1 MKKFLLFLVL
11 TSLNLVA
18 QTPIWHYAFD
28 GNSSPVNPQG
38 YYGGSLFKVSGGTT
52 NASNF
57 GMDRFGNSGS
67 SLIVKN
73 QTDFIYYANLAN
85 LPQGNNPRS
94 FSFWLRI
101 KNPGNQSLFSYG
113 GTTNSNMFSMVIPS
127 TTTVAYIVYGPN
139 TYVQFAN
146 SGHPRYVSINSSDQ
160 DAWIHYTVT
169 AEASGTKLY
178 KNGVLIATNP
188 ITLTTSGT
196 NIRFGLPLMDTYTTD
211 STLDFLLDDFKIY
224 NQVLT
229 QAQIKQMYA
238 DEVAFNPT
246 NLVAYYGFENNL
258 DCTNDATYNL
268 TAQNPAENTYET
280 GIIGQ
285 SRKFLGNP
293 VYNDAIGQAIN
304 YGEFTIMAWEKTNV
318 NQSGADFATVYEL
331 GSSLYAR
338 RRQSLFKTG
347 YASNATTFL
356 GEGST
361 SVNPISEWVHHTVTV
376 KSYNGSFNAVYY
388 RNGELLSKTADNTST
403 TLVYSFIDKFVI
415 AGGTDASGNIM
426 SSKRLQ
432 NSNIDEVYVYNRVL
446 DQSEILATMYR
457 TTSPA
462 AVLSNANFELK
473 EISLYPNP
481 TNSMFTVD
489 VPNDSVKTISVVDI
503 TGKVVTTSNVTT
515 VDVSNLMSGIYM
527 VKVETIS
534 GKTGTKKLVKS

>member
-1 MKKFLLFLVL
+1 MKKILLFLVL
-11 TSLNLVA
+11 TSINVVA
-18 QTPIWHYAFD
+18 QTPIWHYTFD

-38 YYGGSLFKVSGGTT
+38 YYGGSLTKVSGGVT

-57 GMDRFGNSGS
+57 GMDRFGNSSS

-73 QTDFIYYANLAN
+73 QTDYTYYANLAN

-113 GTTNSNMFSMVIPS
+113 GTTNSNMFSMSIPS
-127 TTTVAYIVYGPN
+127 VTTVAYIVTGI
-139 TYVQFAN
+139 TYYQFSN
-146 SGHPRYVSINSSDQ
+146 NGHPRYVSINSSDQ

-169 AEASGTKLY
+169 AETSGTKLY

-211 STLDFLLDDFKIY
+211 TTLDFLLDDFKIY

-238 DEVAFNPT
+238 DEVAFNPA

-258 DCTNDATYNL
+258 DCTNNATFNL
-268 TAQNPAENTYET
+268 TAENPAENTYES

-285 SRKFLGNP
+285 SRRFLGNP
-293 VYNDAIGQAIN
+293 VYNDAIGQAMN

-318 NQSGADFATVYEL
+318 NQSGLDFATVYEL
-331 GSSLYAR
+331 GGSLYAR
-338 RRQSLFKTG
+338 RRQSLFKIG

-361 SVNPISEWVHHTVTV
+361 SINPVSEWVHHTVTV
-376 KSYNGSFNAVYY
+376 KNYNGSFNAIYY

-403 TLVYSFIDKFVI
+403 TSVYSFINKFVI
-415 AGGTDASGNIM
+415 AGGIDGNGNLLT
-426 SSKRLQ
+426 SKRLQ
-432 NSNIDEVYVYNRVL
+432 NSNIDEVYIYNRVIN
-446 DQSEILATMYR
+446 QPEILATMYR
-457 TTSPA
+457 TTAPTF
-462 AVLSNANFELK
+462 LSTK
-473 EISLYPNP
+473 ETKKDNLINLVPNP
-481 TNSMFTVD
+481 ATDMF
-489 VPNDSVKTISVVDI
+489 SVVSKEQKINIISINDYI
-503 TGKVVTTSNVTT
+503 GRKILETQNNNINISKLPKGNY
-515 VDVSNLMSGIYM
+515 I
-527 VKVETIS
+527 VKIELQNGEVIV
-534 GKTGTKKLVKS
+534 KKLIKK